1 MIYPKGYFLVLEGGE
16 AVGKTTQ
23 VELLTAKLVELGHK
37 VTHVRAPGGTA
48 YGEDMRAIFKRHTGK
63 IDPVSEVALLGTGK
77 RELIEQ
83 VIKPALDRNEVV
95 ICDRFTMSTLVY
107 QGRLP
112 GMTTDRIMTLFNA
125 LGITLRAHR
134 TIMLACD
141 PETVVERLEARRK
154 AGGEIDAVFD
164 SFDPEF
170 HRQLNLRYHV
180 AYGDMVDMLH
190 DNRLSGAI
198 TQIGTTHLNASEVHE
213 QVLRHVLSDLTG
225 SRHHSVIIE
234 RHAHDITARTLRE
247 KSV

>member
-23 VELLTAKLVELGHK
+23 VERLTAKLEARGHT
-37 VTHVRAPGGTA
+37 VTHVRAPGGTE
-48 YGEDMRAIFKRHTGK
+48 YGEEMRLLFKRHAGK
-63 IDPVSEVALLGTGK
+63 IDPLSEVALLGTGK

-112 GMTTDRIMTLFNA
+112 GMTTDRIMTLYQA
-125 LGITLRAHR
+125 LGVTLRAHR
-134 TIMLACD
+134 TILLSCE
-141 PETVVERLEARRK
+141 PETVVERLEARRD

-164 SFDPEF
+164 SFDPEV
-170 HRQLNLRYHV
+170 HRRMNLRYHT
-180 AYGDMVDMLH
+180 AYGDMVDLIR
-190 DNRLSGAI
+190 DNKLSGSISHIA
-198 TQIGTTHLNASEVHE
+198 TTHLTPDEVHD
-213 QVLRHVLSDLTG
+213 QVLRHVLHDLTA
-225 SRHHSVIIE
+225 SRHESITIP
-234 RHAHDITARTLRE
+234 RHAHE